1 LNQDVHTMLAPTPSR
16 LLDRPR
22 LLYGLVALIA
32 LSLICAALL
41 IQQADELE
49 PCPLCILQRY
59 AFTFVAVFSALAA
72 ALPARASTVCALL
85 ALLSAL
91 AGAGVAAWHVR
102 LQLFP
107 PEESSCGPS
116 LQYLLSNLPL
126 GRALPRIFQGYGDC
140 TQVDWTFLRL
150 SMPAWALLWLIAL
163 AGALVFVLR
172 RSK

>member
-1 LNQDVHTMLAPTPSR
+1 MSSSMFGHLMR
-16 LLDRPR
+16 RRR
-22 LLYGLVALIA
+22 LLYALAALVAASLIA
-32 LSLICAALL
+32 AALL
-41 IQQADELE
+41 LQKIDQLE

-59 AFTFVAVFSALAA
+59 AFTFVALFAALAA
-72 ALPARASTVCALL
+72 ALPGRVSTACALL
-85 ALLSAL
+85 AVIGAL

-107 PEESSCGPS
+107 PQESSCGPS

-150 SMPAWALLWLIAL
+150 SMPAWAFVWLLTLAATLVLAL
-163 AGALVFVLR
+163 RQR
-172 RSK
+172 R